1 MKLLELTGIK
11 NQSDKEITDIVIN
24 LIKKKYKLLGVGMCG
39 VAFDNP
45 KKPNEVIKF
54 WFNDPGYE
62 HFLKVAK
69 SINSRHV
76 IKVIKQGSITLNLDT
91 SPIIIKYARLEKLT
105 PFIHHGKPEKID
117 NINLEFF
124 THILNLTLQ
133 LPVDEFIEGF
143 YFKFN
148 SIYGKFEQPK
158 LSKETINFMNI
169 AKQIHDKLHEYETW
183 DLHAEN
189 IMKRGTTLVIIDP
202 YSSYDAEAIDKNKKL
217 FNFLCDLEH
226 LEQ

>member
-1 MKLLELTGIK
+1 MLLTELTGIK
-11 NQSDKEITDIVIN
+11 NQSDKSLND
-24 LIKKKYKLLGVGMCG
+24 LIIDFIAKNYKKIGIGSFAAV
-39 VAFDNP
+39 FENP

-62 HFLKVAK
+62 HFLNVAK
-69 SINSRHV
+69 SINSPHI

-148 SIYGKFEQPK
+148 SIYGKFEQPN
-158 LSKETINFMNI
+158 LSKETINFMKI
-169 AKQIHDKLHEYETW
+169 AKQIYDKLHEFETW

-217 FNFLCDLEH
+217 FKFLCDLE
-226 LEQ
+226 Q

>member
-11 NQSDKEITDIVIN
+11 NLSDKEITDIITE

-62 HFLKVAK
+62 HFLIFAQSIK
-69 SINSRHV
+69 SPHI
-76 IKVIKQGSITLNLDT
+76 IKVIKRGSITLNLDT
-91 SPIIIKYARLEKLT
+91 PIIIKYARLEKLT

-117 NINLEFF
+117 NINLESF
-124 THILNLTLQ
+124 THILNLTLH

-158 LSKETINFMNI
+158 LSKETINFMHVV
-169 AKQIHDKLHEYETW
+169 KQIHDKLHEFETW

-189 IMKRGTTLVIIDP
+189 RMKRGNTLVITDP

-217 FNFLCDLEH
+217 FNFLFDLE
-226 LEQ
+226 Q